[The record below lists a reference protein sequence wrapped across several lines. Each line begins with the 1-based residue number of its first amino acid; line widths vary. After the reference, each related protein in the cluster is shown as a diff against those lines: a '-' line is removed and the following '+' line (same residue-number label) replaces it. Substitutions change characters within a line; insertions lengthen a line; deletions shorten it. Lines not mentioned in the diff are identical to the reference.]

1 MKESLQKKLDQ
12 EAADRNKANKKQILA
27 ENKAAEIAK
36 EVMDKMLAV
45 EDKKIKAEN
54 EAKAKIEAD
63 KKKKEQEE
71 QARKDAEEAK

>member
-71 QARKDAEEAK
+71 